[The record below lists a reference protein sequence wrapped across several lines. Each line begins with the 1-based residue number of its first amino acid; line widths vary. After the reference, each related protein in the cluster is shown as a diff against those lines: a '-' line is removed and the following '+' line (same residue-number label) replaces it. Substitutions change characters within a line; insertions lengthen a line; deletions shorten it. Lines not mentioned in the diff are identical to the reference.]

1 MRILD
6 FLIYWI
12 VGIIYSFLF
21 IGVLFCVV
29 SFLLWDI
36 SAIKIFQS
44 HISEMIRIAT
54 VVSFF
59 ICISDRDLPH
69 LIGDDE

>member
-1 MRILD
+1 MRILN

-12 VGIIYSFLF
+12 FGIICSFVF

-29 SFLLWDI
+29 SFLLWNL
-36 SAIKIFQS
+36 SALKFFQS

-59 ICISDRDLPH
+59 VCISDSDIPK
-69 LIGDDE
+69 IIEEDE

>member
-6 FLIYWI
+6 FIIYWI
-12 VGIIYSFLF
+12 FGIIYSFLF
-21 IGVLFCVV
+21 IGVLFCAV
-29 SFLLWDI
+29 SFLLWNL
-36 SAIKIFQS
+36 SALKIFQA
-44 HISEMIRIAT
+44 HISEMIRIAI

-59 ICISDRDLPH
+59 ICIFDRDIPH